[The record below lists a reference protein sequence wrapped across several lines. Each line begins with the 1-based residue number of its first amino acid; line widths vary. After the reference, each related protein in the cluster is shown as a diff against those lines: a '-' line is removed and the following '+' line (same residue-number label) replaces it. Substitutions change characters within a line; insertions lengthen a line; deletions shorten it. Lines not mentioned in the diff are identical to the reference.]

1 MNGIIENL
9 KSASTSVQALGVSLG
24 GLIGVFAT
32 LGVFFFLIW
41 LADKASTV
49 KKG

>member
-1 MNGIIENL
+1 MNGIIESL

-32 LGVFFFLIW
+32 LGLFFVLIW
-41 LADKASTV
+41 LADKASSA

>member
-1 MNGIIENL
+1 MNSIIENL

-32 LGVFFFLIW
+32 LGVFFVLIW
-41 LADKASTV
+41 LANKLSAA